1 MLVVVAVFLFDCN
14 VQVDALV
21 WKLCAVND
29 SYGLLISIER
39 PGHEPLNS
47 KKKKNNNNYSPT
59 VQQTWGPYPS
69 AV

>member
-47 KKKKNNNNYSPT
+47 KKKKKKKQLKPK
-59 VQQTWGPYPS
+59 GPKK
-69 AV
+69 